1 MTNYAKVD
9 TINRKIIMDRTFAKN
24 AAIIGSAQY
33 NLLQAC
39 RADYPDYEVVQRR
52 IQKNSNQEHYRG
64 LSYGYM
70 EEYILNHEDGEDVV
84 EVLQKF
90 NEMKLIA
97 ACHSRGRRYPV
108 IKQWFLERYPE
119 VASFGVQKV
128 ETDNMLSVIE
138 GAQAKEATVPE
149 DEKKD
154 A

>member
-9 TINRKIIMDRTFAKN
+9 TINRRIIMDRTFAKN

-33 NLLQAC
+33 DLLQAC
-39 RADYPDYEVVQRR
+39 RANYPDYEVVQRT
-52 IQKNSNQEHYRG
+52 IQKNTNQEHYRG

-70 EEYILNHEDGEDVV
+70 QEYILNHEDSEEVV

-90 NEMKLIA
+90 NEMRLIA

-108 IKQWFLERYPE
+108 IKQWFLDRYPE
-119 VASFGVQKV
+119 VASFGIQKV
-128 ETDNMLSVIE
+128 DSNNKITVIE
-138 GAQAKEATVPE
+138 GAQPKEAAVPE
-149 DEKKD
+149 EEPKE